1 MKRLIS
7 ILLAAVMVL
16 SLSACG
22 GSSASSAPA
31 SGSGDASSAPASSSA
46 ATNPATQGTIYG
58 LDRADTMVLG
68 MVSDIKGL
76 DPMLCST
83 RLENSMVH
91 MHICDTL
98 GWRDDQGIVTP
109 RLAKS
114 WEMIDDTTWQ
124 FVLQE
129 GVVAHDGSKL
139 TSEDVKYSMERCMS
153 DPSFAQYQLPAQ
165 VGLEEVVIIDELTFQ
180 FKLKAPTNV
189 MDFWLFEAP
198 ILPKSYYEGKTS
210 DQLDGACGYG
220 PYKLVEWVRDDHVT
234 LEAFEDYWQ
243 GAPQIKNVVF
253 RVIPEESARIN
264 ELLAG
269 SIDFAEQI
277 SIDIADQANSDFTH
291 LDAREGLRKLQL
303 TMSIEK
309 GNPALKDVR
318 VRQALNYAVDKESI
332 CENILSGYTS
342 PYSSYVNPA
351 NNNPALKAYPYDP
364 EKAKALLAEAGYAE
378 GLELKLVSPSSRYGL
393 DKEVTMQMAADL
405 EAVGV
410 KVTCEYMELGVF
422 LEKLDARELT
432 DLVWIGWAALVNP
445 VVENLILTTG
455 HVDNSATYSNPEF
468 DALYQQLASSMDK
481 EEQQKLN
488 FQMQEIVW
496 NDCPWLFG
504 WKLPQLHG
512 VNNRVEWDIRC
523 DGYFDVFNAKLV

>member
-7 ILLAAVMVL
+7 ILLATVMVF

-22 GSSASSAPA
+22 GSGASTAP
-31 SGSGDASSAPASSSA
+31 GSGDASGGGSSGTAAANPAS
-46 ATNPATQGTIYG
+46 TGTIYG
-58 LDRADTMVLG
+58 LDRADTLVMG
-68 MVSDIKGL
+68 MTGDVKTM

-83 RLENSMVH
+83 RLENSLVH
-91 MHICDTL
+91 MHIFDTL
-98 GWRDDQGIVTP
+98 GWRDDEGNVTP

-114 WEMIDDTTWQ
+114 WEQVDDTTWQ

-129 GVVAHDGSKL
+129 GVVAHDGSAL
-139 TSEDVKYSMERCMS
+139 TSEDVKYSMERCMA
-153 DPSFAQYQLPAQ
+153 DPQFAQYQLPEQ

-189 MDFWLFEAP
+189 MEFWLFEAP

-210 DQLDGACGYG
+210 DQVADNAVGYG
-220 PYKLVEWVRDDHVT
+220 PYKLVEWVRDDHIT
-234 LEAFEDYWQ
+234 LEANENYWQ
-243 GAPQIKNVVF
+243 GAPAIKNVVV

-277 SIDIADQANSDFTH
+277 SIDIGDQANSAFTH
-291 LDAREGLRKLQL
+291 LDAQEGLRKLQL

-309 GNPALKDVR
+309 GNPALQDVR

-332 CENILSGYTS
+332 CENILSGYTT

-351 NNNPALKAYPYDP
+351 NNNPALSPYPYDP
-364 EKAKALLAEAGYAE
+364 DKARELLAAAGYAD

-393 DKEVTMQMAADL
+393 DREVTMQMAADL

-445 VVENLILTTG
+445 VVENLILTSG
-455 HVDNSATYSNPEF
+455 HVDNSATYSNAEF
-468 DALYQQLASSMDK
+468 DALYAQLAASMDK
-481 EEQQKLN
+481 EEQQRLN

-512 VNNRVEWDIRC
+512 VNNRVQWDIRC
-523 DGYFDVFNAKLV
+523 DGYFDVFNASLA